1 MWILSLPL
9 RVPRGRPRPAEMLR
23 LPPMATSFP
32 PVNSSNTSDSNNNN
46 NNNNNNNK
54 NKNNGLLSQL
64 CEGILW
70 DLNVEAK
77 RGVQNS
83 SFPFAPSAHYLS
95 KLVWVN
101 MERLSQ
107 ATNDDSIPS
116 LSLHHHFSTA
126 TKVVTNTPGPTW
138 SWRTTRSSTPVTL
151 AARAAAT
158 TALRTSRTTRLSSA
172 SCALAE
178 IIFPTSRA
186 RPPAQIVHW

>member
-1 MWILSLPL
+1 MGREEALFREGDLQAAGTAVNTLVHTI
-9 RVPRGRPRPAEMLR
+9 GRPDVVERG
-23 LPPMATSFP
+23 SY
-32 PVNSSNTSDSNNNN
+32 
-46 NNNNNNNK
+46 
-54 NKNNGLLSQL
+54 GLLSQL